1 MMVQD
6 IVKSWKRTDNYLI
19 IIDSILNATYS
30 YLKWNLQCRSIFI
43 ITEIGV
49 KKKAFWNHFDRLF
62 TLWDI
67 LGKHDFTSERFL
79 NQADLERYELWCQE
93 VNASVRKTSNS
104 YGYCMFSFIVLLI
117 SDHLNLYLY
126 FLMNSW

>member
-30 YLKWNLQCRSIFI
+30 YLKWNLQCRSIFN

-49 KKKAFWNHFDRLF
+49 IIVFWNHFDRVF

-67 LGKHDFTSERFL
+67 WGKHDFTSERFL

-93 VNASVRKTSNS
+93 VNASVRNTRNS
-104 YGYCMFSFIVLLI
+104 YEYCMFSFIVLLI
-117 SDHLNLYLY
+117 YDHLNLYLF